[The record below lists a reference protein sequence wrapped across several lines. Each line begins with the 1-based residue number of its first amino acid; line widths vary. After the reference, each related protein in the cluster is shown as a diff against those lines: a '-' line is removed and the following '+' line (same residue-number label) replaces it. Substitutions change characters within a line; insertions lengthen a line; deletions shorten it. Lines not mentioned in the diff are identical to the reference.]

1 MLNQTGKLWPRSN
14 NYPDKKPEFC
24 KALSLGCVGG
34 RAFQRMKRIFFIM
47 LAFPLSTQESLKK
60 FQNRSD
66 KIEICLQNTVL
77 TVVWLSKGGET
88 GIQQCAKLMAQA
100 LQLATKNSSEPK
112 PFQVE
117 CSPGMTVFSII
128 LTLTLEIPAF
138 KASNNSGR

>member
-1 MLNQTGKLWPRSN
+1 
-14 NYPDKKPEFC
+14 
-24 KALSLGCVGG
+24 
-34 RAFQRMKRIFFIM
+34 M

-100 LQLATKNSSEPK
+100 LRLATKNSSELK

-128 LTLTLEIPAF
+128 LTLQGIKQLREVSKELSYIHRGGGVT
-138 KASNNSGR
+138 R

>member
-1 MLNQTGKLWPRSN
+1 MLT
-14 NYPDKKPEFC
+14 
-24 KALSLGCVGG
+24 
-34 RAFQRMKRIFFIM
+34 
-47 LAFPLSTQESLKK
+47 FPLSIQVSLKK

-66 KIEICLQNTVL
+66 KIKICLQNTVL
-77 TVVWLSKGGET
+77 TVVWYSKGGKA
-88 GIQQCAKLMAQA
+88 GIQQRAKLMAQA
-100 LQLATKNSSEPK
+100 LQLATKNSSELK